1 MYFVYV
7 IFNEQVAEVLHITVN
22 TEISNDKTKVL
33 CVRVIIMFF
42 NENVPAL
49 AATLQFNMNI
59 MLSFMNRYI
68 KYIYIY
74 DTQNYVLC
82 LSIP

>member
-7 IFNEQVAEVLHITVN
+7 IFNEQVAEVLNITVN

-49 AATLQFNMNI
+49 AATL
-59 MLSFMNRYI
+59 
-68 KYIYIY
+68 
-74 DTQNYVLC
+74 
-82 LSIP
+82 

>member
-1 MYFVYV
+1 MCIYIYVCEQMRLPLTDSLMYFVYV
-7 IFNEQVAEVLHITVN
+7 ISNEQVAEVLHIIVN

-49 AATLQFNMNI
+49 AATL
-59 MLSFMNRYI
+59 
-68 KYIYIY
+68 
-74 DTQNYVLC
+74 
-82 LSIP
+82 